1 MKKTSFIKSGDK
13 ELAIH
18 GDYLRF
24 KDDESIK
31 DIVIN
36 KITSISV
43 ENINDQYSKLIWA
56 ALGFFTS
63 IISWYLLEESIF
75 STIISI
81 LSLIGAVVF
90 FISYFLLSLYRKF
103 TIKTARIDIF
113 LEFSS
118 LDNYKILEF
127 KKTLL
132 ERMNSYNSK

>member
-43 ENINDQYSKLIWA
+43 ENINYQYSKLIWA

-63 IISWYLLEESIF
+63 IISCIMSM
-75 STIISI
+75 I
-81 LSLIGAVVF
+81 LHI
-90 FISYFLLSLYRKF
+90 
-103 TIKTARIDIF
+103 T
-113 LEFSS
+113 
-118 LDNYKILEF
+118 
-127 KKTLL
+127 TLL
-132 ERMNSYNSK
+132 YKTV